1 MNYFSKK
8 NSIILV
14 SLSSVFLL
22 FGTILILCSG
32 QLIDL
37 TYSILSQKIFHRE
50 FDLTKWLPT
59 LESLF
64 LFPIFIVVAV
74 NALIFPK
81 YQNKYKISLLVVV
94 FALLGFSILYASGV
108 ASNYHVN
115 SDLASEFILANEC
128 NLEKSVL
135 PTGYYY
141 GTELRTLNTELISA
155 PIFWFTKNWT
165 VNKTLTTFFCC
176 LILFIVTWKLLE
188 TIEVKDNWI
197 KLFISFIIFCP
208 FSWQAMYIG
217 TWGNYYLPHITLCFT
232 YLILFIY
239 LAYKEPKKYKL
250 LFWIFLI
257 FAFICGLS
265 TIRYVLNFVFPV
277 SVVAIFIEANKKDSP
292 KITDFKNFWI
302 KNKIVFIAVTSLF
315 ACGFGYVFSST
326 VIQHFYTLSHF
337 NKIQFCSLGTTKLLD
352 LLRTILDTFGY
363 QEGVSVMTPAGF
375 INLIILIGL
384 VFSIINT
391 SVLLKSDD
399 TSPIQ
404 KFIICFVIFSFFFN
418 TFVYYTV
425 EFYARYY
432 YSILVLLFINLAIQ
446 LSTKALTSFKRYV
459 LGVSF
464 SIALISSSFLTVQHF
479 INTNENDFR
488 EASVQYLMD
497 HDYTFGYALFE
508 NANVISF
515 MTDGKIEVGNF
526 DKTEPNPK
534 DFIPKNE
541 YAYDKWLSPRR
552 YYENNNDR
560 GHIFFLLSTNE
571 YEHAKE
577 YNALKKGIQVYKD
590 DNFIIFDY
598 ESHSAFINSFN
609 E

>member
-8 NSIILV
+8 NSLILIIL
-14 SLSSVFLL
+14 SSIALI
-22 FGTILILCSG
+22 FGTILVLRSG
-32 QLIDL
+32 QFINLA
-37 TYSILSQKIFHRE
+37 YNILSQKIFHRD
-50 FDLTKWLPT
+50 FDIQKWLPT
-59 LESLF
+59 MESLF
-64 LFPIFIVVAV
+64 LFPIFIVISINAV
-74 NALIFPK
+74 IFPK
-81 YQNKYKISLLVVV
+81 YENKYKIIILSVV
-94 FALLGFSILYASGV
+94 FSLLGFSILYACGV
-108 ASNYHVN
+108 ASDFHVN
-115 SDLASEFILANEC
+115 SDLASEYILANEC
-128 NLEKSVL
+128 NLEKSFL

-155 PIFWFTKNWT
+155 PVFWFTKNWT

-188 TIEVKDNWI
+188 TIDIKENWI
-197 KLFISFIIFCP
+197 KLIISFLIFSP
-208 FSWQAMYIG
+208 FSAQAMYIG
-217 TWGNYYLPHITLCFT
+217 TWGNYYLPHVTLCFT

-239 LAYKEPKKYKL
+239 LAFKEPKKYKV
-250 LFWIFLI
+250 LFWIFMI
-257 FAFICGLS
+257 FAFVCGLS
-265 TIRYVLNFVFPV
+265 TIRYVLNFVFPF
-277 SVVAIFIEANKKDSP
+277 SVVAIFIEANKKDNP

-302 KNKIVFIAVTSLF
+302 KNKIVFLAITSLF

-326 VIQHFYTLSHF
+326 IIQHFYTLSHF
-337 NKIQFCSLGTTKLLD
+337 NKIQFCELGTTTLLD

-384 VFSIINT
+384 VLSVINT
-391 SVLLKSDD
+391 KCLIKSSE

-404 KFIICFVIFSFFFN
+404 KFVLCFVVFSFFFN

-425 EFYARYY
+425 EFYGRYY
-432 YSILVLLFINLAIQ
+432 YSILVLIFLNLAIQ
-446 LSTKALTSFKRYV
+446 LSNKTLSNFKKYI

-488 EASVQYLMD
+488 EASVKYLED

-508 NANVISF
+508 NANVITF
-515 MTDGKIEVGNF
+515 LTDGKIEVGNF
-526 DKTEPNPK
+526 DKTEPNPR
-534 DFIPKNE
+534 DFIPHD
-541 YAYDKWLSPRR
+541 YYSYDKWLTPRR
-552 YYENNNDR
+552 YYDSSR
-560 GHIFFLLSTNE
+560 DSGHIFFLLSLNE

-577 YNALKKGIQVYKD
+577 YKVLKNGVQVFKD

-598 ESHSAFINSFN
+598 ESHEAFIKAFD
-609 E
+609 

>member
-8 NSIILV
+8 NSLIFIA
-14 SLSSVFLL
+14 LSSVFLI
-22 FGTILILCSG
+22 FGTILVLCSG
-32 QLIDL
+32 QFINLA
-37 TYSILSQKIFHRE
+37 YNILSQKIFHRD
-50 FDLTKWLPT
+50 FDLQKWLPT

-64 LFPIFIVVAV
+64 LFPIFVVISV
-74 NALIFPK
+74 NAVIFPK
-81 YQNKYKISLLVVV
+81 YENKYKIIILSIV

-108 ASNYHVN
+108 ASDYHVN

-128 NLEKSVL
+128 NLEKSFL

-155 PIFWFTKNWT
+155 PVFWFTKNWT

-188 TIEVKDNWI
+188 TIDIKENWI
-197 KLFISFIIFCP
+197 KFFISFIIFSP

-239 LAYKEPKKYKL
+239 LAFKEPKNFKV
-250 LFWIFLI
+250 LFWIFMI

-277 SVVAIFIEANKKDSP
+277 SVVAIFIEANKKDNP

-302 KNKIVFIAVTSLF
+302 NNKTVFLAVTSLIS
-315 ACGFGYVFSST
+315 CGFGYVFSST

-337 NKIQFCSLGTTKLLD
+337 NKIQFCNLGTTTLLD

-375 INLIILIGL
+375 INLIILAGL
-384 VFSIINT
+384 VISVINTKSII
-391 SVLLKSDD
+391 KSNE
-399 TSPIQ
+399 TSPVQ
-404 KFIICFVIFSFFFN
+404 KFVLCFVIFSFFFN

-425 EFYARYY
+425 EFYGRYY
-432 YSILVLLFINLAIQ
+432 YSILVLLFLILAIQ
-446 LSTKALTSFKRYV
+446 LSNKTLSNFKKYI
-459 LGVSF
+459 LGISF
-464 SIALISSSFLTVQHF
+464 SIALISSSFLTIQHF

-488 EASVQYLMD
+488 EASVKYLTD
-497 HDYTFGYALFE
+497 HDYSFGYALFE
-508 NANVISF
+508 NANVITF
-515 MTDGKIEVGNF
+515 LTDGKIEVGNF
-526 DKTEPNPK
+526 DKTEPTHR
-534 DFIPKNE
+534 DFIPHDY
-541 YAYDKWLSPRR
+541 YAYDKWLTPRR
-552 YYENNNDR
+552 YYDSSR
-560 GHIFFLLSTNE
+560 DSGHIFFILSLSE
-571 YEHAKE
+571 YEHAKD
-577 YNALKKGIQVYKD
+577 YKVLKNGVQVFKD
-590 DNFIIFDY
+590 ENFIIFDY
-598 ESHSAFINSFN
+598 ESHQAFIKAFD
-609 E
+609 

>member
-8 NSIILV
+8 NSLIFIA
-14 SLSSVFLL
+14 LSSVFLI
-22 FGTILILCSG
+22 FGTILVLCSG
-32 QLIDL
+32 QFINLA
-37 TYSILSQKIFHRE
+37 YNILSQKIFHRN
-50 FDLTKWLPT
+50 FDLQKWLPT

-64 LFPIFIVVAV
+64 LFPIFVVISV
-74 NALIFPK
+74 NAVIFPK
-81 YQNKYKISLLVVV
+81 YENKYKIIILSVV

-108 ASNYHVN
+108 ASDYHVN

-128 NLEKSVL
+128 NLEKSFL

-188 TIEVKDNWI
+188 TIDIKENWI
-197 KLFISFIIFCP
+197 KFFISFIIFSP

-217 TWGNYYLPHITLCFT
+217 TWGNYYLPHITLCFI

-239 LAYKEPKKYKL
+239 LAFKEPKKFKV
-250 LFWIFLI
+250 LFWIFMI

-277 SVVAIFIEANKKDSP
+277 SVVAIFIEANKKDNP

-302 KNKIVFIAVTSLF
+302 NNKTVFLAVTSLIS
-315 ACGFGYVFSST
+315 CGFGYVFSST

-337 NKIQFCSLGTTKLLD
+337 NKIQFCNLGTTTLLD

-375 INLIILIGL
+375 INLIILAGL
-384 VFSIINT
+384 VISVINTKSII
-391 SVLLKSDD
+391 KSNE
-399 TSPIQ
+399 TSPVQ
-404 KFIICFVIFSFFFN
+404 KFVLCFVIFSFFFN

-425 EFYARYY
+425 EFYGRYY
-432 YSILVLLFINLAIQ
+432 YSILVLLFLILAIQ
-446 LSTKALTSFKRYV
+446 LSNKTLSNFKKYI
-459 LGVSF
+459 LGISF
-464 SIALISSSFLTVQHF
+464 SIALISSSFLTIQHF

-488 EASVQYLMD
+488 EASVKYLTD
-497 HDYTFGYALFE
+497 HDYSFGYAVFE
-508 NANVISF
+508 NANVITF
-515 MTDGKIEVGNF
+515 LTDGKIEVGNF
-526 DKTEPNPK
+526 DKTEPTHR
-534 DFIPKNE
+534 DFIPHDY
-541 YAYDKWLSPRR
+541 YAYDKWLTPRR
-552 YYENNNDR
+552 YYDSSKDS
-560 GHIFFLLSTNE
+560 GHIFFLLSLNE
-571 YEHAKE
+571 YEHAKD
-577 YNALKKGIQVYKD
+577 YKVLKNGVQVFKD

-598 ESHSAFINSFN
+598 ESHEAFIKAF